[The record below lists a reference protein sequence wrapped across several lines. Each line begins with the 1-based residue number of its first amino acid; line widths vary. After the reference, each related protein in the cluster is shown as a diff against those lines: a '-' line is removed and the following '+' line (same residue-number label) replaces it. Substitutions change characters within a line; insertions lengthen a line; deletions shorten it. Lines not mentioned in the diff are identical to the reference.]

1 MRKFILDGI
10 CIMNV
15 IIHTPEMPTATV
27 QSQTVHMNLTKVIG
41 SLYVK
46 LDRLE
51 RQVLELQQE
60 VHALRNKNNS
70 VSIDE
75 RSD

>member
-1 MRKFILDGI
+1 
-10 CIMNV
+10 MNV
-15 IIHTPEMPTATV
+15 VVNTPEIPTVTV
-27 QSQTVHMNLTKVIG
+27 PSQTVHMNMAKVIG

-46 LDRLE
+46 LDQLE

-70 VSIDE
+70 VTIDE
-75 RSD
+75 RSN